1 MTLITRVLHRLE
13 DSLLVLLLLAMIVL
27 AGADI
32 LARSLF
38 GGGLVWIPP
47 LLRVMV
53 LWLGLLG
60 ALLATRTRE
69 HIAIDLASRLAGP
82 GLRRLLALISSVFA
96 AVVCLL
102 LAWHSQNFVRFAW
115 EFGDVAFGRVP
126 AWPLQIIIPLSFALM
141 GLRFM
146 LQGVQDLLAKTEGEA
161 R

>member
-1 MTLITRVLHRLE
+1 MTAFFRILHRAE
-13 DSLLVLLLLAMIVL
+13 DGLLVLLLLAMIVL

-96 AVVCLL
+96 AMVCLL